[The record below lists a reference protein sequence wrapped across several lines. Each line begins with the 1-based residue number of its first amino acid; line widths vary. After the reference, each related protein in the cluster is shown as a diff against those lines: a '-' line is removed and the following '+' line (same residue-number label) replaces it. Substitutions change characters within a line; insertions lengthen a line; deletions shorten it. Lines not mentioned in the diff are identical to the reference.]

1 MKRLALV
8 IVAVFVALSATKA
21 SAEWRTRS
29 VPHSEQVKVQ
39 VKIFPPMVARKCSE
53 GVEHWVQPDPYWEER
68 TETRTYYTT
77 ETYWVADQIIWAV
90 QGRIANPIYVPPMY
104 VCPSYPSYPVYPV
117 HPWRTAQPH
126 IYIAP

>member
-8 IVAVFVALSATKA
+8 IVAVFVALSATQA

-39 VKIFPPMVARKCSE
+39 VKVFPPMVVRKCSE

-77 ETYWVADQIIWAV
+77 ETYWVADQIVWT
-90 QGRIANPIYVPPMY
+90 NPIYVPPVY
-104 VCPSYPSYPVYPV
+104 VYPSYPVYPV
-117 HPWRTAQPH
+117 YPVYPIRPWRTAQPY

>member
-8 IVAVFVALSATKA
+8 IVAVFMALSVTPA

-29 VPHSEQVKVQ
+29 VPHTEQVKVQ
-39 VKIFPPMVARKCSE
+39 VKVFPPMVARKCSE

-77 ETYWVADQIIWAV
+77 ETYWVADQIVWAS
-90 QGRIANPIYVPPMY
+90 PIYVPPVY
-104 VCPSYPSYPVYPV
+104 VYPSYPVYPV
-117 HPWRTAQPH
+117 YPVHPILPWRTAQPY